1 MDIEDKNRI
10 KVDLVD
16 HEDGFRFEV
25 RRVGAQNTAP
35 LEVDQFTGEAF
46 KEYGD
51 IFTEGLSL
59 HNALNEQSITAAI
72 TNVSDLLNMTLEN
85 YESDCTSFK
94 CILASSVSNA
104 NGIGF
109 ITTGQRV
116 SKDIFAENY
125 AILAVKVFEAMR
137 KTKAGNAGGS
147 NIYRLVHCIVHQG
160 NHTNLLQPYAYAIF
174 TIFLQAC
181 MFSYVCAH
189 SVYNLPRHEESIANM
204 PLAILVFVYQLLLL
218 LPEVRDTMAVGR
230 SGFWDSQKYSILR
243 FFDVLS
249 NIIMPIILLPIG
261 VMLVLTAENMLEAV
275 LSSTA
280 VLFIPTLDN
289 DIINLMG
296 KSDVDVV
303 KKHIAQESL
312 HQIADHFFRFQIE
325 FEDHDHLND
334 VEQNYGSLNLSSANY
349 SRYPDGTTNPYQ
361 LQINTPASNNPN
373 HVNSRLLM
381 NHRTACNNN
390 TGLTFCTNSMI
401 ESPITEPMLSDI
413 VITGTDALLKCVVFD
428 AFCTTRSLDHLNH
441 RVVSVKS
448 GLRTPKS
455 GLSGP
460 REGFSELPRDSYHE
474 VFFSEARL
482 VSTSSLFTHMEYK
495 IDTVAP
501 YSIVYMKL
509 WRLGGDAIRDTV
521 EYRTKSYSDKFP
533 TYTIEPGCFIIT
545 NLVITDCIDTLR
557 ICWSPTAMLLLHAL
571 SYYTLFDCDDAA
583 LGALKHDTSTEEHDK
598 RTRSGT
604 PTRRTSILTQQMKA
618 VYRHD
623 M

>member
-1 MDIEDKNRI
+1 MDIEDRNRI

-16 HEDGFRFEV
+16 HEDGFKFEI
-25 RRVGAQNTAP
+25 RRLGAPNSAP

-72 TNVSDLLNMTLEN
+72 TNVSDLLNMSLEN
-85 YESDCTSFK
+85 YESDCTSLK
-94 CILASSVSNA
+94 CILASSISNA

-109 ITTGQRV
+109 ITTGQKV

-189 SVYNLPRHEESIANM
+189 SVYNLPRHEESMNNL
-204 PLAILVFVYQLLLL
+204 PLALLVFVYQLLLL
-218 LPEVRDTMAVGR
+218 LPEVRDTLAVGR
-230 SGFWDSQKYSILR
+230 SGFWDSDKRSLLR

-249 NIIMPIILLPIG
+249 NIIMPLILLPIG
-261 VMLVLTAENMLEAV
+261 TMLVLTAENMLEAV

-296 KSDVDVV
+296 KNDVDVV

-325 FEDHDHLND
+325 FEDHDPFGDL
-334 VEQNYGSLNLSSANY
+334 EQNYGSLNSDSY

-361 LQINTPASNNPN
+361 LQVSIPPSTN
-373 HVNSRLLM
+373 VNSRLLM
-381 NHRTACNNN
+381 NRRAGHTHS
-390 TGLTFCTNSMI
+390 GLTFCTHSMT

-413 VITGTDALLKCVVFD
+413 VITGADALLKCVVFD

-441 RVVSVKS
+441 RAVSVKS
-448 GLRTPKS
+448 GRWTPKS
-455 GLSGP
+455 GLV
-460 REGFSELPRDSYHE
+460 EGFSELPRDSYHE
-474 VFFSEARL
+474 VFFSEAHL

-501 YSIVYMKL
+501 YAIVYMKL
-509 WRLGGDAIRDTV
+509 WRLGGDANRDTV
-521 EYRTKSYSDKFP
+521 EYRTKSYSDKYP
-533 TYTIEPGCFIIT
+533 THTIEPGCFIIT

-557 ICWSPTAMLLLHAL
+557 ICWSPTAQILLNAL

-583 LGALKHDTSTEEHDK
+583 IGALKHDTSTAEADK
-598 RTRSGT
+598 RIRSGT

-618 VYRHD
+618 VYRYD
-623 M
+623 V

>member
-1 MDIEDKNRI
+1 MDIEDRNRV

-16 HEDGFRFEV
+16 HEEGFRFEI
-25 RRVGAQNTAP
+25 RRLGSQYTGP
-35 LEVDQFTGEAF
+35 LEVDDFTAEAF

-94 CILASSVSNA
+94 CILASSISNA

-189 SVYNLPRHEESIANM
+189 SVYNLPRHEESMANM

-218 LPEVRDTMAVGR
+218 LPEVRDTLAVGR
-230 SGFWDSQKYSILR
+230 SGFWDSDKRSLLR

-261 VMLVLTAENMLEAV
+261 TMLVLTAENMLEAV

-296 KSDVDVV
+296 KNDVDVV

-325 FEDHDHLND
+325 FEDHDPFGDL
-334 VEQNYGSLNLSSANY
+334 EQSYGSISSDTY

-361 LQINTPASNNPN
+361 LQISIPPSNTI
-373 HVNSRLLM
+373 NSRLLM
-381 NHRTACNNN
+381 NHRSGHTHS
-390 TGLTFCTNSMI
+390 GLTFCTNSMT
-401 ESPITEPMLSDI
+401 ESPITEPMLSDM
-413 VITGTDALLKCVVFD
+413 VITGADALLKCVVFD

-441 RVVSVKS
+441 RAVSVKN
-448 GLRTPKS
+448 GRWTPKS
-455 GLSGP
+455 GLA
-460 REGFSELPRDSYHE
+460 EGFSELPRDSYHE

-509 WRLGGDAIRDTV
+509 WRLGGDASRDTV
-521 EYRTKSYSDKFP
+521 EYRTKSYSDKYP
-533 TYTIEPGCFIIT
+533 TQTLEPGCFIIT

-557 ICWSPTAMLLLHAL
+557 ICWSPTAQLLLNAL

-583 LGALKHDTSTEEHDK
+583 IGALKRDTNTAETDK
-598 RTRSGT
+598 RTRAGT
-604 PTRRTSILTQQMKA
+604 PTRRTSILTQQMKK
-618 VYRHD
+618 VYRYD